1 MFTIEYICSLT
12 NEKEQ
17 KLCLDIHLL
26 HQIIVNLSTTI
37 TEHLRLLDEEY
48 TQQRIILLR
57 VFNNELKLRTD
68 EMIEKIDILNSS
80 DFN

>member
-1 MFTIEYICSLT
+1 MFSIEHICSLT
-12 NEKEQ
+12 NKEEQ